1 MKTLNS
7 KLLFAALQLADLLL
21 TLACFHFGLT
31 EVNPVTLHLIV
42 VFGLIG
48 GLIVSKLLACAAVLP
63 MKKLVWVGNVAYFLI
78 VAWNT
83 FLAAV
88 FGLAK
93 VLTS

>member
-7 KLLFAALQLADLLL
+7 KLLFAALQVADLLL
-21 TLACFHFGLT
+21 TLACFHSGLI
-31 EVNPVTLHLIV
+31 EMNPVTGRLILT
-42 VFGLIG
+42 FGILG
-48 GLIVSKLLACAAVLP
+48 GLIISKLLACAAVLP
-63 MKKLVWVGNVAYFLI
+63 MKKLVWVGNVAYFFI
-78 VAWNT
+78 VAWNC